1 MLLVVKTLGESN
13 ERSIRCGTLGVYPI
27 LIPPLFFFSFLALVS
42 IYIKHSVGMFVFGGV
57 FSVPLLLGS
66 IAKIKVVG
74 DGIIVKRIIFG
85 TSYWSFDEV
94 KFKMGGRILA
104 YGGMYGGWIMP
115 LNWRE
120 CVDAIQIHKIE
131 APIVRKAPSKIHP
144 YIYLLVPPITLWVIE
159 NLLHH
164 FELTIPALFNAPLW
178 GVTATFSLTA
188 FVDTAPIKFKIDNLS
203 RFTSSIIVGL
213 LSGLTVTLLLILL

>member
-1 MLLVVKTLGESN
+1 MLLVMKTLGESN
-13 ERSIRCGTLGVYPI
+13 ERSIRCGTWGVYLI
-27 LIPPLFFFSFLALVS
+27 LIPPLFFFSFLALIS
-42 IYIKHSVGMFVFGGV
+42 IYIKHSVGMFVFGV

-66 IAKIKVVG
+66 IAKIEVIG

-159 NLLHH
+159 KVLYR
-164 FELTIPALFNAPLW
+164 FELVIPPLFKALLW
-178 GVTATFSLTA
+178 GVTVTFSLTA
-188 FVDTAPIKFKIDNLS
+188 SVYTAPIKFKTDNLGRLRLS
-203 RFTSSIIVGL
+203 FTLGL

>member
-1 MLLVVKTLGESN
+1 
-13 ERSIRCGTLGVYPI
+13 
-27 LIPPLFFFSFLALVS
+27 
-42 IYIKHSVGMFVFGGV
+42 MFVFGV
-57 FSVPLLLGS
+57 FSVPLLLGFTS
-66 IAKIKVVG
+66 KIEVIG

-115 LNWRE
+115 LNWKE
-120 CVDAIQIHKIE
+120 CVEAIQIHKVE
-131 APIVRKAPSKIHP
+131 APSIRKAPSKIHP

-159 NLLHH
+159 KVLYR

-188 FVDTAPIKFKIDNLS
+188 FVYTTPIKFKIDNLG
-203 RFTSSIIVGL
+203 RLTSSIIVGL